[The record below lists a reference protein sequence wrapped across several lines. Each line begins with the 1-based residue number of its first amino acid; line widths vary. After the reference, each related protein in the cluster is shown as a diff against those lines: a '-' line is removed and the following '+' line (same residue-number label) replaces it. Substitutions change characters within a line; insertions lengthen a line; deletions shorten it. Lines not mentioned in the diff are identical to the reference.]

1 MLTITCNLVIEDDGG
16 AVMAGDGHGA
26 RQWTNFSASFLTPA
40 IASAVLGAKP
50 NVRERVES
58 FKLVQEWASKSK
70 YWRNHEENGGVGG
83 VVRTVM
89 IDGAVKIDGSWWIDD
104 AVMAM
109 GLVMTVRSQSGLTEK
124 VGFVGSHYFWFKA
137 R

>member
-26 RQWTNFSASFLTPA
+26 RRWTNFSASFLTP
-40 IASAVLGAKP
+40 V
-50 NVRERVES
+50 
-58 FKLVQEWASKSK
+58 
-70 YWRNHEENGGVGG
+70 

-124 VGFVGSHYFWFKA
+124 VGFVGSHYF
-137 R
+137 